1 MDRRIR
7 GLLSI
12 ADFVETKEKN
22 LSLYLDQAEERLL
35 RVSKSERILL
45 EYKGPVSTSKKQK
58 KEERPKQWKG
68 KQFHGKFVRET
79 EVRSEK
85 AWRWVRKDYLKKET
99 EGSIFAV
106 QQQALR
112 TNWIS
117 KSIDD
122 REILEKYKICGERDE
137 SITHLIAECK
147 KLTKKKYKDII
158 LQGLYIWNY
167 ARSLA

>member
-1 MDRRIR
+1 M
-7 GLLSI
+7 
-12 ADFVETKEKN
+12 
-22 LSLYLDQAEERLL
+22 
-35 RVSKSERILL
+35 
-45 EYKGPVSTSKKQK
+45 
-58 KEERPKQWKG
+58 
-68 KQFHGKFVRET
+68 
-79 EVRSEK
+79 
-85 AWRWVRKDYLKKET
+85 KKET